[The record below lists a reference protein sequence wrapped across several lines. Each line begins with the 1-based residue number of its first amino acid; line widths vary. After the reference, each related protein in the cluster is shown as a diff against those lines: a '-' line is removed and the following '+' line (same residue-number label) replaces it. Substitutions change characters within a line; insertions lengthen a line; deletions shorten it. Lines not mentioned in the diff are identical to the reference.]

1 MLAHDGKKIVFKY
14 GKCQQCGICREV
26 CPTASISFTP
36 RKDGTQDISIDAR
49 TCILCRK
56 CVSACPSNSTADTEG
71 YFDGFPQKEYYL
83 GYNADK
89 NIRRESSSG
98 GVSKTLIVESLRLGL
113 ADGVYSLVKTGRYPY
128 AEGRFFTQENNP
140 GYAGLPNSVYH
151 SVMACTNIR
160 EIGKCNR
167 LLVVGTTC
175 QIKAIETEARKKCNT
190 LIKVCIF
197 CKQQKTLSSTRFIAK
212 MAGTEIPSD
221 LNFTVRYRGDG
232 WPGKVKINGKENAWG
247 RVAQI
252 PFGRRLWTVPGCN
265 ICGDPFGITTN
276 ADITLMDPWMI
287 RRRNEYGETLVAA
300 HTTAGVRLLSE
311 IPALKLEEKRY
322 DEVLPALG
330 FDDIWRKQQLV
341 PYFNGEKCP
350 LKIKMAGRLE
360 KMQRW
365 YLRTAVETL
374 PRMPQ
379 LFYRMLCKMPDLRNI
394 LLCRHSRA

>member
-14 GKCQQCGICREV
+14 AKCQQCGICREV

-36 RKDGTQDISIDAR
+36 RKDGTQEISIDDR

-56 CVSACPSNSTADTEG
+56 CVIVCPSNSTADTEG

-83 GYNADK
+83 GYNAYK

-98 GVSKTLIVESLRLGL
+98 GVCKTLIVESLRRGL
-113 ADGVYSLVKTGRYPY
+113 VDGAYSLVKTGRYPY

-160 EIGKCNR
+160 EIKKCDK
-167 LLVVGTTC
+167 LLVVGTSC
-175 QIKAIETEARKKCNT
+175 QIRAIETEARQKCNT

-197 CKQQKTLSSTRFIAK
+197 CKQQKTLDSTRFIAK
-212 MAGTEIPSD
+212 MMGTTIPSE

-265 ICGDPFGITTN
+265 ICGDPFGITAN
-276 ADITLMDPWMI
+276 ADITLMDPWTI
-287 RRRNEYGETLVAA
+287 KRRNEYGETLVVS
-300 HTTAGVRLLSE
+300 HTEAGRQLMSG
-311 IPALKLEEKRY
+311 IPELKLEKKEY

-330 FDDIWRKQQLV
+330 IDDILRKQQLV
-341 PYFNGEKCP
+341 PYFKGEKCTM
-350 LKIKMAGRLE
+350 KIKMAGRLE
-360 KMQRW
+360 KIQRFC
-365 YLRTAVETL
+365 LQTTVELL
-374 PRMPQ
+374 PKMPS
-379 LFYRMLCKMPDLRNI
+379 LFYRILCKLPDLRNM
-394 LLCRHSRA
+394 LLGRPSRA